1 MGVGVSNSF
10 ARLTATPRA
19 RLDGRSP
26 NSVRGSEMLKW
37 KWVALALVTSTL
49 SANAEESS
57 KEKFLNNYGRML
69 AIEAKCP
76 SWKINQQKVVE
87 ILNSFKIANADI
99 EPGGHDWPAI
109 ERSIHSNQR
118 AFAGIGPKMMCVKA
132 NAMYGPKGAVSSGLM
147 EPK

>member
-1 MGVGVSNSF
+1 
-10 ARLTATPRA
+10 
-19 RLDGRSP
+19 
-26 NSVRGSEMLKW
+26 MLKW
-37 KWVALALVTSTL
+37 KWVVLALVTSTL
-49 SANAEESS
+49 AANAEEST

-76 SWKINQQKVVE
+76 SWKINQQKVVG

-109 ERSIHSNQR
+109 KRSIHSNQR

-132 NAMYGPKGAVSSGLM
+132 NAMYGPKGAVSPGLM

>member
-1 MGVGVSNSF
+1 
-10 ARLTATPRA
+10 
-19 RLDGRSP
+19 
-26 NSVRGSEMLKW
+26 MLKW
-37 KWVALALVTSTL
+37 KWVALALVTRTL

-57 KEKFLNNYGRML
+57 KEKVLNNYGRML
-69 AIEAKCP
+69 AVEARCP
-76 SWKINQQKVVE
+76 SWKINEQKVVE

-132 NAMYGPKGAVSSGLM
+132 NAMYGPKGAVSVGLM

>member
-1 MGVGVSNSF
+1 
-10 ARLTATPRA
+10 
-19 RLDGRSP
+19 
-26 NSVRGSEMLKW
+26 MLKW

-69 AIEAKCP
+69 AVEARCP

-99 EPGGHDWPAI
+99 EPGGHDWPPV
-109 ERSIHSNQR
+109 ERSIHSNRR
-118 AFAGIGPKMMCVKA
+118 AFAGIGTKMTCAKA
-132 NAMYGPKGAVSSGLM
+132 NAMFGPKGAVSPGLM